1 MVKRIR
7 TFRMVLLAVI
17 TLVLAVPAYADGILY
32 TFSGANGLSGT
43 FTLAIDTP
51 SSSSC
56 DLIGCSYF
64 FASPFNTLSGSY
76 GQYSFSG
83 VSRLDITDLPSSF
96 VGFCCTDS
104 WIVRGGSPVLSPLSG
119 NAVGGRSVT
128 GLSLFIHPCCTG
140 TLLSGATLIPPAV
153 GPFPGSE
160 YTVVFSDNSIEG
172 GQLNT
177 ITLVPEPPSVALLSF
192 GVIGLL
198 VGFRH
203 LRARE

>member
-1 MVKRIR
+1 MVKRR
-7 TFRMVLLAVI
+7 ALRMMLLSAVI
-17 TLVLAVPAYADGILY
+17 TLVSAAPGYADGILY
-32 TFSGANGLSGT
+32 TFSGANGLSGS
-43 FTLAIDTP
+43 FTLAIDAP

-64 FASPFNTLSGSY
+64 FASPSNSISGTY

-83 VSRLDITDLPSSF
+83 TSRLDITDLPPSF
-96 VGFCCTDS
+96 NGFCCTDS
-104 WIVRGGSPVLSPLSG
+104 WIVRGGSPFLSPLNG
-119 NAVGGRSVT
+119 NVVGGRSVT

-140 TLLSGATLIPPAV
+140 TLLSGATLIPPPI

-160 YTVVFSDNSIEG
+160 YTVSFSDGSLEG

-198 VGFRH
+198 LGFKR
-203 LRARE
+203 LRARS